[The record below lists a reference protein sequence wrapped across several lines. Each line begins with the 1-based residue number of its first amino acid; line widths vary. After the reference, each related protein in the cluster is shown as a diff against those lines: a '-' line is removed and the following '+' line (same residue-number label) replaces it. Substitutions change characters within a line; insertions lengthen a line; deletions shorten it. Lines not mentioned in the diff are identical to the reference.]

1 MNIYELQINIKLLS
15 DTTFGRGDGV
25 AGLVD
30 QEVEHDSYGFPY
42 LRGRTLKGL
51 LSEECDNLIVLLK
64 GEVFR
69 HWKDIRNKLFGVS
82 GSVIETTSIMHVG
95 DACLPYKLRE
105 AVGNQIEKERK
116 KEQPA
121 LTPTDILHSLTTI
134 RRQTAI
140 NSNNGTADRG
150 SLRSA
155 RVVMRDWAKPS
166 TRGDRRKTPSRFT
179 AFLFFDEEPTADM
192 KALLAVGILALRH
205 VGSGRN
211 RGRGHVQCSLYDASG
226 KDITQDFIHL
236 FGTIEEVNK

>member
-1 MNIYELQINIKLLS
+1 MISYELQVQIKLLS

-42 LRGRTLKGL
+42 LGGRTLKGL

-64 GEVFR
+64 GEEFR
-69 HWKDIRNKLFGVS
+69 HWKNIRNQLFGVS
-82 GSVIETTSIMHVG
+82 GSTLETASMLRVG
-95 DACLPYKLRE
+95 DACLPQQLRE
-105 AVGNQIEKERK
+105 AVGNQIEKEREEDK
-116 KEQPA
+116 PR

-140 NSNNGTADRG
+140 NPDNGTADSG

-155 RVVMRDWAKPS
+155 RVVMRDRP
-166 TRGDRRKTPSRFT
+166 KTPSRFT
-179 AFLFFDEEPTADM
+179 ACLFFDEEPTPDM
-192 KALLAVGILALRH
+192 KALLAVGVLALRH

-211 RGRGHVQCSLYDASG
+211 RGRGHVQCSLCDANEQ
-226 KDITQDFIHL
+226 DITQNFVHR
-236 FGTIEEVNK
+236 FGTIEGVNK